1 MTRARAIDDN
11 LKFKNRRDGE
21 KEVHIVWFVCR
32 MKNVRN
38 SRFMS
43 AAITGAMVLKVTCQS
58 KSPETAGG
66 LLELNKDKQ
75 Y

>member
-1 MTRARAIDDN
+1 
-11 LKFKNRRDGE
+11 
-21 KEVHIVWFVCR
+21 

-38 SRFMS
+38 SSFLIT
-43 AAITGAMVLKVTCQS
+43 AILGAMVLKVTCHS
-58 KSPETAGG
+58 KSPKTVSG